1 MARNVVAPL
10 FWISAMIGRTFAAW
24 RSALAF
30 GRSFPTTSLAKAGL
44 IAFVGYVHFEY
55 THGSASEGTLFA
67 CILG

>member
-1 MARNVVAPL
+1 
-10 FWISAMIGRTFAAW
+10 MIGRTFAAW

-55 THGSASEGTLFA
+55 THGSASEVRFLRAFWVDNGLVDA
-67 CILG
+67 HRQRV